1 MSTKATDLIRAA
13 PKFLGVPYST
23 MDCQAFVEAA
33 LKEIGINENLPGSN
47 AWYRHMT
54 WVGTPEECKASFG
67 KIPPGAFLFILER
80 DGKEP
85 EKYKPDG
92 IGNASHIG
100 IYTGMTG
107 REMLKDCPAYM
118 EMEHTSQRNA
128 FEKKVQFGNG
138 AIHSSQSRGCVCTSN
153 FSGKSIE
160 GGWNRVGL
168 WDKLSY
174 DIDIPGEPT
183 EEVKPMT
190 ATVNGPNGETVFLRT
205 KPSSQASWICRVP
218 TGAEVETGENKNGWT
233 AVSYN
238 GQKGYMMSKFLAPAG
253 SDPEQEAT
261 VPVQRS
267 WLMGLRQQATDIGKQ
282 IDEILGVK

>member
-33 LKEIGINENLPGSN
+33 LKEIGISENLPGSN

-54 WVGTPEECKASFG
+54 WTGTPEECKRSFG
-67 KIPPGAFLFILER
+67 KIPPGAFLFILEH
-80 DGKEP
+80 DGAEP

-100 IYTGMTG
+100 IFTGMTG
-107 REMLKDCPAYM
+107 AEMVRIADEAGIVNALKYD
-118 EMEHTSQRNA
+118 
-128 FEKKVQFGNG
+128 FGNG
-138 AIHSSQSRGCVCTSN
+138 AIHSSQSRGFVCTSN
-153 FSGKSIE
+153 FKGKAID

-174 DIDIPGEPT
+174 DINIPGEP
-183 EEVKPMT
+183 EEGVTPVT

-253 SDPEQEAT
+253 SDPEQDDP
-261 VPVQRS
+261 VLVQRS
-267 WLMGLRQQATDIGKQ
+267 WLVGLRQQATDIGKQ
-282 IDEILGVK
+282 IDELLGVK

>member
-1 MSTKATDLIRAA
+1 MPTATTLIRAA

-23 MDCQAFVEAA
+23 LDCQAFVEKC
-33 LKEIGINENLPGSN
+33 LSEIGIRVNLPGSN
-47 AWYRHMT
+47 AWFRHMT
-54 WVGTPEECKASFG
+54 WTGTPEECKASFG

-107 REMLKDCPAYM
+107 AEMCDIAIADGIGGADRY
-118 EMEHTSQRNA
+118 N
-128 FEKKVQFGNG
+128 FGNG
-138 AIHSSQSRGCVCTSN
+138 AIHSSKSRGCVCTSK
-153 FSGKSIE
+153 FAGKAID

-261 VPVQRS
+261 VPVLRS

-282 IDEILGVK
+282 IDELLGVK

>member
-1 MSTKATDLIRAA
+1 MSKPKASDLIRAA
-13 PKFLGVPYST
+13 PRFLGVPYST

-33 LKEIGINENLPGSN
+33 LKEIGISENLPGSN

-67 KIPPGAFLFILER
+67 RIPKGAFLFILSHN
-80 DGKEP
+80 GKEP
-85 EKYKPDG
+85 EKYKSDG

-107 REMLKDCPAYM
+107 AEMVRIADEAGIVNALKYD
-118 EMEHTSQRNA
+118 
-128 FEKKVQFGNG
+128 FGNG
-138 AIHSSQSRGCVCTSN
+138 AIHSSQSRGFVCTSN
-153 FSGKSIE
+153 FKGKAID
-160 GGWNRVGL
+160 GGWNRIGL

-174 DIDIPGEPT
+174 DINIPGEQT

-233 AVSYN
+233 AVSYY
-238 GQKGYMMSKFLAPAG
+238 GQKGYMMSKYLAPAG
-253 SDPEQEAT
+253 SEPEQEAT
-261 VPVQRS
+261 VPVLRS

-282 IDEILGVK
+282 IDELLGVK

>member
-67 KIPPGAFLFILER
+67 KIPPGAFLFILKK

-107 REMLKDCPAYM
+107 YEMVQIAK
-118 EMEHTSQRNA
+118 NA
-128 FEKKVQFGNG
+128 GVENAAKYDFGKG
-138 AIHSSQSRGCVCTSN
+138 AIHSSQSRGFVCTSN
-153 FSGKSIE
+153 FKGKAID

-238 GQKGYMMSKFLAPAG
+238 GQKGYMMSKYLLFPG
-253 SDPEQEAT
+253 DESEQETT

-267 WLMGLRQQATDIGKQ
+267 WLMGIRQQATDIGKQ
-282 IDEILGVK
+282 IDELLGVK